1 MVFYSFFS
9 LQDFVKEV
17 KKGNPIKTGDVY
29 LIKDIILTNGLM
41 IDELSK
47 GIEING
53 NGHTLTVPEGADF
66 VCFNVYPGDLDEGG
80 KEFTSVGFSQW
91 LQQRMNTVS
100 RRLVFVIGGPY
111 GFSPEVYALAQ
122 GKISLSQMTFSHQMV
137 RVIFAEQFYR
147 ALSILNNLP
156 YHHI

>member
-1 MVFYSFFS
+1 MKIIP
-9 LQDFVKEV
+9 D
-17 KKGNPIKTGDVY
+17 
-29 LIKDIILTNGLM
+29 IKDVKN
-41 IDELSK
+41 LSQEQQK
-47 GIEING
+47 ER
-53 NGHTLTVPEGADF
+53 EGQQI
-66 VCFNVYPGDLDEGG
+66 VKLIQPGDHVILLDEGG
-80 KEFTSVGFSQW
+80 KEFTSNGFAQW

-111 GFSPEVYALAQ
+111 GFSHEVYALAQ

-156 YHHI
+156 YHHN